1 MNAFHL
7 TVVIIAIGV
16 MVVACISG
24 ICSLVLGKRN
34 K

>member
-16 MVVACISG
+16 MVVACVSG
-24 ICSLVLGKRN
+24 ICSLVLAKR
-34 K
+34 KK

>member
-16 MVVACISG
+16 MVVACVSG
-24 ICSLVLGKRN
+24 ICALVLAKR
-34 K
+34 KK